1 MNTYFTGVLAPAKIG
16 HHTYLNGAY
25 LRQVGVLTPWGRT
38 YYPLLELATIHPDA
52 TRYSAPKEQ
61 PEGVLYID
69 RRPGWVCVTCW
80 DRSGDARGGASAT
93 WAVTTEDLDAA
104 LDVIRKHYALTLD
117 RIERRVGKPIAEWHR
132 QALLMTGE
140 ERP

>member
-69 RRPGWVCVTCW
+69 RRPGWVCVACW

-93 WAVTTEDLDAA
+93 WAVNTDDLDDA
-104 LDVIRKHYALTLD
+104 LADIFFHYQTTVK
-117 RIERRVGKPIAEWHR
+117 RIERHVGKPIAEWQR
-132 QALLMTGE
+132 QNLWMSGE
-140 ERP
+140 ERR